1 MSKISEKILLVEDDH
16 ELAIL
21 LEIILGKA
29 GYETSK
35 VDNGEEALRIYQEWS
50 PDLVLLD
57 VMLPEMDGFEI
68 CKAIR
73 NEPINS
79 YVPIIMVT
87 AMHSFINKEKGFAAG
102 ADDYITKPFK
112 NEELLLRVKSH
123 LTRVRK
129 LLALSKPLLV
139 TGDLQGNIIG
149 SAPQYKDD
157 LPLHKHVDNPTVSV
171 ILPTLNEAECLPHVL
186 PRIPT
191 WVDEVLLVDGHSE
204 DDTVE
209 VAKQLMPSIRIVKQ
223 NGKGKGNALR
233 YGFEHAK
240 GDIIVAIDA
249 DGSTDPTEIPAF
261 VGTLLSGAD
270 YAKGTRFL
278 QGAGTSD
285 MPLYRKL
292 GNLGFVV
299 IVRILFGGSY
309 SDLLYG
315 YNAMWKSVVPNL
327 ELDADG
333 FEIETQMNIR
343 ALRAGLKIT
352 EVASFEAER
361 IAGKAKLVAM
371 PDGIR
376 VLKQVLGEYFLM
388 LKQRR
393 SSKPSRARNR
403 PSIKIK
409 KKPVTD

>member
-1 MSKISEKILLVEDDH
+1 MSKNSEKILVVEDDH
-16 ELAIL
+16 QLAIL

-29 GYETSK
+29 GYETNI
-35 VDNGEEALRIYQEWS
+35 VGNGKDALKIYQEWS
-50 PDLVLLD
+50 PDLILLD

-73 NEPINS
+73 NKPTYS

-87 AMHSFINKEKGFAAG
+87 AMNSYIDKEKGFSAG
-102 ADDYITKPFK
+102 ADDYVTKPFK

-123 LTRVRK
+123 LSRVQK
-129 LLALSKPLLV
+129 LLALSRSVLT
-139 TGDLQGNIIG
+139 TGNLQSNIIG
-149 SAPQYKDD
+149 TAPQYKDD

-171 ILPTLNEAECLPHVL
+171 IVPTLNEADCLPYVL

-191 WVDEVLLVDGHSE
+191 WVDEVLLVDGRSE
-204 DDTVE
+204 DNTIE
-209 VAKQLMPSIRIVKQ
+209 VARQIMPSIRIVTQK
-223 NGKGKGNALR
+223 GKGKGDALR

-240 GDIIVAIDA
+240 GDIIIAIDA

-270 YAKGTRFL
+270 YAKGTRFS

-285 MPLYRKL
+285 MPLYRKM
-292 GNLGFVV
+292 GNLAFVI

-309 SDLLYG
+309 TDLLYG
-315 YNAMWKSVVPNL
+315 YNAMWKSVVPYL

-343 ALRAGLKIT
+343 ALRAKLKIT

-361 IAGKAKLVAM
+361 IAGQAKLVAI
-371 PDGIR
+371 PDGFR
-376 VLKQVLGEYFLM
+376 VLKQVLGEYYQM
-388 LKQRR
+388 LQRR
-393 SSKPSRARNR
+393 RRRTIRIGTMIRAFLG
-403 PSIKIK
+403 SFFLK
-409 KKPVTD
+409 